1 MSSSIRSKSPPGS
14 VSCQCCPYGYHIDV
28 DFVHY
33 CEKLLAALYGCDSH
47 GHAVGHKHL
56 KSMLRTTSLPSKR
69 RFNSFNNN
77 LTSPLPVTSPD
88 DSQKFIY
95 NLYDYNKNSIGA
107 RGAGT
112 GPNGTGAGTGTGL
125 TGTGFWPSRGGIG
138 TGFGAPKS
146 GSTVSLGAQGSV
158 ETNLLSS

>member
-77 LTSPLPVTSPD
+77 LTSSSPVTSPD
-88 DSQKFIY
+88 DSQKLIY